1 MILQGEV
8 MKYVS
13 LLLNDEIIA
22 QIPVDKNVSSSFIM
36 QLDQMLSD
44 GGILPDDAEL
54 CVTEDI

>member
-1 MILQGEV
+1 